1 MLKSIKNILFL
12 ILFGIFF
19 IKNQTKQYRKSTL
32 NSRLVNKTGQLDQKK
47 ENLGEDFAQTA

>member
-47 ENLGEDFAQTA
+47 ENLGEYFAQTT